1 VGDALR
7 VACFGAGWVTTHRH
21 VPSLRDHGGFDVVA
35 LVDRNG
41 ERARDEAERL
51 GIPRHVQASSVDELA
66 FRDELDAI
74 TCGTAPFVHDAVI
87 RSGIES
93 GKHVLS
99 EKPLTMTTAEAE
111 QLGALARERR
121 RVLAVVHNFQF
132 ARSVRQ
138 LRGWM
143 ESGRIGAPRGIWAM
157 QLSNPDRRLPP
168 WVEELPLGLFY
179 DESPHMFYLVRALAG
194 GELEPVSTTVHP
206 STHGATTPAHIDVQ
220 MRAGAMPVTLQMSFE
235 APVSEWHVTVLGDA
249 GMGTVDL
256 FRDIAVYMPNDGR
269 HRTPEVLR
277 SSAAASWHHWLGYLR
292 SGPRHLRGSLLYGN
306 DEVVRRF
313 HDAVRDGGRPE
324 GIGADDAL
332 EVLRMQHWVIE
343 SAGA

>member
-1 VGDALR
+1 VEKPLR

-21 VPSLRDHGGFDVVA
+21 VPSLREHGGFEVVA
-35 LVDRNG
+35 LVDRNPD
-41 ERARDEAERL
+41 RARTEAERL
-51 GIPRHVQASSVDELA
+51 GIPVHAQATAVHELP
-66 FRDELDAI
+66 FRDEVDAI
-74 TCGTAPFVHDAVI
+74 TCGTAPFAHEAVI
-87 RSGIES
+87 RSALES

-99 EKPLTMTTAEAE
+99 EKPLTMTLAEAE
-111 QLGALARERR
+111 ELGALARERG

-143 ESGRIGAPRGIWAM
+143 EGGRIGALRGIWAM

-194 GELEPVSTTVHP
+194 EELEPVSATVHP
-206 STHGATTPAHIDVQ
+206 GTRGGATPAHIDVQ
-220 MRAGAMPVTLQMSFE
+220 MRAGAVPVTLQMSFE
-235 APVSEWHVTVLGDA
+235 APVSEWHVAVLGEA
-249 GMGTVDL
+249 GIGTVDL

-269 HRTPEVLR
+269 HGTPEVLR

-292 SGPRHLRGSLLYGN
+292 SGPRHMRGSLLYGN

-313 HDAVRDGGRPE
+313 HDAIRNGGAAPA
-324 GIGADDAL
+324 IGADDAL

-343 SAGA
+343 SAAG